1 MFEKIKNKRVIVLS
15 AHPDDETIGCGGTI
29 SLLKQKNFDV
39 RVVFFTNGISSR
51 TKDKNKIKNRLKC
64 IDEVEKILKFKILH
78 HFNFNDN
85 EMDQIS
91 TLTVAK
97 SIEKIISDFKPS
109 IVFTHWKND
118 INVDHRKV
126 YDATIVATRP
136 YPSQVVKNIYS
147 YEVLSSSNWNFSSS
161 FNPNFF
167 IDISSVYK
175 KKIDA
180 LKKYKTEIL
189 KNPHTRSLS
198 NISCQNSLR
207 GNQIGVKY
215 AEAFEVIRQ
224 TF

>member
-1 MFEKIKNKRVIVLS
+1 MFEKINNRKVIVLS

-64 IDEVEKILKFKILH
+64 IDEVRKILKFNILH

-91 TLTVAK
+91 TLSVAK

-118 INVDHRKV
+118 INVDHRKG
-126 YDATIVATRP
+126 
-136 YPSQVVKNIYS
+136 
-147 YEVLSSSNWNFSSS
+147 L
-161 FNPNFF
+161 
-167 IDISSVYK
+167 
-175 KKIDA
+175 
-180 LKKYKTEIL
+180 
-189 KNPHTRSLS
+189 
-198 NISCQNSLR
+198 
-207 GNQIGVKY
+207 
-215 AEAFEVIRQ
+215 
-224 TF
+224 

>member
-1 MFEKIKNKRVIVLS
+1 MFEKVKNKKVIVLS

-29 SLLKQKNFDV
+29 SLLKKKNFDV

-51 TKDKNKIKNRLKC
+51 TKNRNKIKNRLKC
-64 IDEVEKILKFKILH
+64 LTEVKKILKFKIFH
-78 HFNFNDN
+78 HFDFSDN
-85 EMDQIS
+85 EMDQVS
-91 TLTVAK
+91 TLSVAK
-97 SIEKIISDFKPS
+97 SIEKIIHDFKPS
-109 IVFTHWKND
+109 TVFTHWKND
-118 INVDHRKV
+118 INVDHKKV

-136 YPSQVVKNIYS
+136 YPAQVVKNIYS

-167 IDISSVYK
+167 IDITSVHK

-189 KNPHTRSLS
+189 KKPHTRSLK
-198 NISCQNSLR
+198 NIKQQNSLR

-215 AEAFEVIRQ
+215 AEAFEIVRQ
-224 TF
+224 TI